1 MSILKKLA
9 GETAIYGLSSILSRL
24 LNFVILTPYFTRVF
38 LPGEYGVVSEM
49 YAYVAF
55 LMVLFTFRMET
66 AFFRFGSKKDHLET
80 SFRTSSLFL
89 ILTTFLF
96 SGILILLAQPI
107 ADWLQ
112 YPDHSEYIIW
122 FVFVIAFDTLA
133 AIPMARLRLENRPIL
148 FAVIKTASIIVNIIF
163 IFLFLEGLPW
173 LIEQGF
179 EGLAPYYFSENRILY
194 VFIANFIGSLTPLIL
209 LLPQYRKLQ
218 FKPDFGLW
226 KKMIWYALPLMVVG
240 FAAITNQLLNI
251 PLMKTYL
258 PGNLDQNLEQVGIY
272 SGCYK
277 IAILMS
283 LFIQAFNYAAEP
295 FFFRNANRKDSK
307 HIYAVV
313 GQAFAMV
320 GSIGFLGILLYLDLA
335 KHLISEN
342 YWAGLGVVPILL
354 LAFFFLGL
362 YYNFSIWFKL
372 KDKTIYG
379 AFISIGGAIITI
391 TLNLWLLPQIGFYGA
406 AWAALACYSFMAAA
420 SYLTGRF
427 YYPIAY
433 PILNMLGYILL
444 ALGFYWISTFVRP
457 FLEEQI
463 LLILFT
469 NTFLL
474 LLFIATL
481 YLFEK
486 DSLSKMNK
494 PSSEL

>member
-24 LNFVILTPYFTRVF
+24 LNFVILTPYLTRVF
-38 LPGEYGVVSEM
+38 LPGEYGIVSEM

-66 AFFRFGSKKDHLET
+66 AFFRFGSKENNLER
-80 SFRTSSLFL
+80 SFRTSALFL

-96 SGILILLAQPI
+96 SAILILLAQPI

-122 FVFVIAFDTLA
+122 FVFIIAFDTLA

-148 FAVIKTASIIVNIIF
+148 FAVIKTASILVNMAF

-173 LIEQGF
+173 LIDQGI
-179 EGLAPYYFSENRILY
+179 EGLAPYYFSDNRILY

-218 FKPDFGLW
+218 FKPDFELW
-226 KKMIWYALPLMVVG
+226 KKMILYALPLMVVG

-251 PLMKTYL
+251 PLMKAYL
-258 PGNLDQNLEQVGIY
+258 PGDLEQNLEQVGIY
-272 SGCYK
+272 TGCYK

-295 FFFRNANRKDSK
+295 FFFRNADRKDSK
-307 HIYAVV
+307 DIYAMV

-320 GSIGFLGILLYLDLA
+320 GSIGFLGILLYLDLV
-335 KHLISEN
+335 KHLISSN
-342 YWAGLGVVPILL
+342 YWAGLGIVPILL

-391 TLNLWLLPQIGFYGA
+391 TLNLWLLPIIGFYGA
-406 AWAALACYSFMAAA
+406 AWAALACYGFMAMA
-420 SYLTGRF
+420 SYLTGRY

-433 PILNMLGYILL
+433 PIVNMLAYILL
-444 ALGFYWISTFVRP
+444 ALAFYWLSTFIR
-457 FLEEQI
+457 
-463 LLILFT
+463 
-469 NTFLL
+469 TFIEDQTILL
-474 LLFIATL
+474 LLCNTLLFLFFITLL

-486 DSLSKMNK
+486 ESLAKMNK
-494 PSSEL
+494 PSSE